1 MQMNVLQLHTLIN
14 IQQKKEEDIV
24 KFYSV
29 VAGLPLPKRV
39 SDIIDEITRIKEE
52 REQANSKKS
61 NAVLNKLFAFDDS
74 VQEEKPKKK
83 KLNFGAEPEVE
94 VADDS
99 QPAKKKL
106 SF

>member
-1 MQMNVLQLHTLIN
+1 M
-14 IQQKKEEDIV
+14 IQYKK
-24 KFYSV
+24 KN
-29 VAGLPLPKRV
+29 L
-39 SDIIDEITRIKEE
+39 
-52 REQANSKKS
+52 
-61 NAVLNKLFAFDDS
+61 
-74 VQEEKPKKK
+74 KKK

>member
-1 MQMNVLQLHTLIN
+1 MLIN
-14 IQQKKEEDIV
+14 IQRKKEEDIV

-61 NAVLNKLFAFDDS
+61 NAVLNKLLHS
-74 VQEEKPKKK
+74 MIQYKKK
-83 KLNFGAEPEVE
+83 SLKEKLNFGAEPEAE

-99 QPAKKKL
+99 QPTKKKL

>member
-14 IQQKKEEDIV
+14 IQQKEEDIV

-61 NAVLNKLFAFDDS
+61 NAVLNKLLHLMI
-74 VQEEKPKKK
+74 QYKKK
-83 KLNFGAEPEVE
+83 NLKRKN
-94 VADDS
+94 
-99 QPAKKKL
+99 
-106 SF
+106 